1 MISTSKTLSNFERT
15 SSIRHSSRRAK
26 TLESISSLYM
36 EEDVMKNLEE
46 SSRIERAFGHLFD
59 LIVVNDNHDQTF
71 RQVLQPYYPTNI
83 GTTRATPMATPL
95 VSDKVEIWVAVGC
108 SQGWF
113 FSHYFG
119 TCSCIRGNPS
129 ILVG

>member
-59 LIVVNDNHDQTF
+59 LIVINDSHDQTF
-71 RQVLQPYYPTNI
+71 R
-83 GTTRATPMATPL
+83 
-95 VSDKVEIWVAVGC
+95 
-108 SQGWF
+108 
-113 FSHYFG
+113 
-119 TCSCIRGNPS
+119 
-129 ILVG
+129 